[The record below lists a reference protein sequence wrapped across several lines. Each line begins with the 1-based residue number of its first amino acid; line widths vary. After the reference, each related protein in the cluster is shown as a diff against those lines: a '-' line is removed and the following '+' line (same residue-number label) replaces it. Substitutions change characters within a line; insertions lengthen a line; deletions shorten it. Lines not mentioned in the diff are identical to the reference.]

1 MLKVLKNEN
10 NKERNNDFVNII
22 KSGLTDFKNDI
33 K

>member
-1 MLKVLKNEN
+1 MRKVFKNQD
-10 NKERNNDFVNII
+10 NKERNNDFVNVR

>member
-1 MLKVLKNEN
+1 MLKAFKNQD
-10 NKERNNDFVNII
+10 NKERTNDFVNVR